1 MFRQGIA
8 LFGPTQC
15 LDMFTPGWRV
25 AGDGC
30 GVYHARGAQHGRAN
44 KVYQALPGFLKK
56 NRGFRQKK
64 GIILSRYMGI
74 IVNHY
79 MNHYK
84 DQLLK
89 NIPLFS
95 R

>member
-15 LDMFTPGWRV
+15 LDMATPGWRV

-30 GVYHARGAQHGRAN
+30 GVYHARGAQHGRVN

-56 NRGFRQKK
+56 KAKVSGTKRGLYYP
-64 GIILSRYMGI
+64 GIWGS
-74 IVNHY
+74 
-79 MNHYK
+79 
-84 DQLLK
+84 
-89 NIPLFS
+89 
-95 R
+95 

>member
-15 LDMFTPGWRV
+15 LDMATPGWRV

-56 NRGFRQKK
+56 KQRFPVQKGDYTIQVYGDHSK
-64 GIILSRYMGI
+64 
-74 IVNHY
+74 
-79 MNHYK
+79 
-84 DQLLK
+84 
-89 NIPLFS
+89 PLYEPL
-95 R
+95 